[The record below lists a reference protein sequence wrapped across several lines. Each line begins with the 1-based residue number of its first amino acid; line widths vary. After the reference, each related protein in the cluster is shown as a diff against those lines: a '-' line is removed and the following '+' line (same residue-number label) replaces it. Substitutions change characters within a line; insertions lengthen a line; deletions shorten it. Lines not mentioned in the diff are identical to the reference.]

1 MAENSE
7 TSEQKPEESQ
17 KTQEE
22 TPKKAEELSKKTPEK
37 AEEEV
42 VSQEAPAA
50 PKARGRPRGSRD
62 AAPRVKRVPVVTA
75 RSPEEEGGE
84 AKTAPRKAAKQ
95 VRVLEEPP
103 EEQEEPEEQEAP
115 VPDPPPPSPR
125 TLRKER
131 MQAHAAERR
140 AVEQA
145 KQARF
150 DRVLDSFM
158 GY

>member
-7 TSEQKPEESQ
+7 TSEKPEELQ

-22 TPKKAEELSKKTPEK
+22 TPKKTEELSKTPEK

-62 AAPRVKRVPVVTA
+62 AAPRVKRVPVVSA
-75 RSPEEEGGE
+75 RSPEEEGE
-84 AKTAPRKAAKQ
+84 AKPVPRKAVKQ
-95 VRVLEEPP
+95 VRVQ

-115 VPDPPPPSPR
+115 MPDPPPPSPR

-131 MQAHAAERR
+131 LQAHAAERR

>member
-7 TSEQKPEESQ
+7 TSEQKPEELQ

-75 RSPEEEGGE
+75 RSPEEEGGG

-103 EEQEEPEEQEAP
+103 EEQEEPEAP

-131 MQAHAAERR
+131 MQAHAADRR
-140 AVEQA
+140 AAELA

>member
-7 TSEQKPEESQ
+7 TSEKTEELQKM
-17 KTQEE
+17 QEE
-22 TPKKAEELSKKTPEK
+22 TPKKAEESSKMPEK
-37 AEEEV
+37 VEEEEV

-103 EEQEEPEEQEAP
+103 EEQEEPEAP

>member
-7 TSEQKPEESQ
+7 TSEQNSEELQ
-17 KTQEE
+17 KMQEE
-22 TPKKAEELSKKTPEK
+22 TPKKTEELSKMPEK
-37 AEEEV
+37 VEEEEV

-103 EEQEEPEEQEAP
+103 EEQEEPEAP

>member
-22 TPKKAEELSKKTPEK
+22 TPKKTEELSKIPEK
-37 AEEEV
+37 TEEEV
-42 VSQEAPAA
+42 VSAA

-103 EEQEEPEEQEAP
+103 EEQEEPEAP

>member
-7 TSEQKPEESQ
+7 TSENLEELQKM
-17 KTQEE
+17 QEE
-22 TPKKAEELSKKTPEK
+22 TPKKAEELSKKPPEN

-42 VSQEAPAA
+42 ASQEAPAA

-103 EEQEEPEEQEAP
+103 EEQEEPEAP